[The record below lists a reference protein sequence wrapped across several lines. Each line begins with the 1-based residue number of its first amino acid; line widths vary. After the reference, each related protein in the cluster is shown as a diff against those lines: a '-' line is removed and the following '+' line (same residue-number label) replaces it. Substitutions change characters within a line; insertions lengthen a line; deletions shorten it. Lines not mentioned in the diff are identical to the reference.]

1 MQSQTKVKKAKLK
14 IKLGKANKSQLE
26 NNINKTKIENKLNS
40 LYPNSDLFKKEL
52 DYDLNI
58 PEEFKKNISIDGE
71 KPDMDIVNS
80 LPKLQLET
88 EIIEDNNDLDCDEE
102 NTSPP
107 NDYEE
112 DDDIDKDALELEL
125 VGSKKYYMD
134 YSKGIIYDLQ
144 YKPIG
149 NIDDYGD
156 ININ

>member
-1 MQSQTKVKKAKLK
+1 MQSQTTVKKPKLK
-14 IKLGKANKSQLE
+14 IKLSKTK
-26 NNINKTKIENKLNS
+26 KTKIEDKLNS

-52 DYDLNI
+52 NYDIDI
-58 PEEFKKNISIDGE
+58 PEEFRKNISIDGE

-88 EIIEDNNDLDCDEE
+88 EIIEDNNDNEVDYSEDNTVKSNDC
-102 NTSPP
+102 
-107 NDYEE
+107 E

-144 YKPIG
+144 YNPRG

>member
-1 MQSQTKVKKAKLK
+1 MQSQTTVKKPKLK
-14 IKLGKANKSQLE
+14 IKLSKTK
-26 NNINKTKIENKLNS
+26 KTKIEDKLNS

-52 DYDLNI
+52 NYDIDI
-58 PEEFKKNISIDGE
+58 PEEFRKNISIDGE

-88 EIIEDNNDLDCDEE
+88 EIIEDNNDNEVDYSED
-102 NTSPP
+102 NTVKS
-107 NDYEE
+107 NNCE

-144 YKPIG
+144 YNPIG

>member
-1 MQSQTKVKKAKLK
+1 MQSQTTVKKPKLK
-14 IKLGKANKSQLE
+14 IKLNRTK
-26 NNINKTKIENKLNS
+26 KTKIEDKLNS

-52 DYDLNI
+52 NYDIDI
-58 PEEFKKNISIDGE
+58 PEEFRKNISIDGE

-88 EIIEDNNDLDCDEE
+88 EIIEDNNDNEVDYSEDNTVKSNDC
-102 NTSPP
+102 
-107 NDYEE
+107 E

-144 YKPIG
+144 YNPIG

>member
-1 MQSQTKVKKAKLK
+1 
-14 IKLGKANKSQLE
+14 
-26 NNINKTKIENKLNS
+26 
-40 LYPNSDLFKKEL
+40 
-52 DYDLNI
+52 
-58 PEEFKKNISIDGE
+58 
-71 KPDMDIVNS
+71 MDIVNS

-88 EIIEDNNDLDCDEE
+88 EIIEDNNDNEVDYSEDNTVKSNDC
-102 NTSPP
+102 
-107 NDYEE
+107 E

-144 YKPIG
+144 YNPIG

>member
-1 MQSQTKVKKAKLK
+1 MQSQTTVKKPKLK
-14 IKLGKANKSQLE
+14 IKLSKTK
-26 NNINKTKIENKLNS
+26 KTKIEDKLNS

-52 DYDLNI
+52 NYDIDI
-58 PEEFKKNISIDGE
+58 PEEFRKNISIDGE

-88 EIIEDNNDLDCDEE
+88 EIIEDNNDNEVDYSEDNTVKSNDC
-102 NTSPP
+102 
-107 NDYEE
+107 E

-144 YKPIG
+144 YNPIG

>member
-1 MQSQTKVKKAKLK
+1 MQSQTTVKKPKLK
-14 IKLGKANKSQLE
+14 IKLSKTK
-26 NNINKTKIENKLNS
+26 KTKIEDKLNS

-52 DYDLNI
+52 NYDVDI
-58 PEEFKKNISIDGE
+58 PEEFRKNISIDGE

-88 EIIEDNNDLDCDEE
+88 EIIEDNNDNEVDYSEDNTVKSNDC
-102 NTSPP
+102 
-107 NDYEE
+107 E

-144 YKPIG
+144 YNPIG

>member
-1 MQSQTKVKKAKLK
+1 MQSQTIVNKPKLK
-14 IKLGKANKSQLE
+14 IKLSKTK
-26 NNINKTKIENKLNS
+26 KTKIEDKLNS

-52 DYDLNI
+52 NYDIDI
-58 PEEFKKNISIDGE
+58 PEEFRKNISIDGE

-88 EIIEDNNDLDCDEE
+88 EIIEDNNDNEVDYSEDNTVKSNDC
-102 NTSPP
+102 
-107 NDYEE
+107 E

-134 YSKGIIYDLQ
+134 YSKGIIYDLE
-144 YKPIG
+144 YNPIG

>member
-1 MQSQTKVKKAKLK
+1 MQSQTTVKKPKLK
-14 IKLGKANKSQLE
+14 IKLSKTK
-26 NNINKTKIENKLNS
+26 KTKIEDKLNS

-52 DYDLNI
+52 NYDIDI
-58 PEEFKKNISIDGE
+58 PEEFRKNISIDGE

-88 EIIEDNNDLDCDEE
+88 EIIEDNNDNELDYSED
-102 NTSPP
+102 NTVKS
-107 NDYEE
+107 NDCE

-144 YKPIG
+144 YNPIG